1 MIFFAIISHIL
12 YATMKINC
20 IFVKNARDMLVNFT
34 VKNYR
39 SFKQERTFS
48 MEASSIKENK
58 DSIISEGKYKLL
70 PLAVFYGANSN
81 GKSNFIEAIAT
92 MCSMVR
98 RSVRLNEGD
107 ALPYDPFAL
116 DESSDTRPT
125 LLEIQF
131 IKDLV
136 LYRYGFEYDKTN
148 IISEWLYELFM
159 RSRDI
164 IEVSEKRFPEGLGK
178 ENLTNSNRLFLSLVA
193 QLNGEKSNSVMGW
206 FSKCNVLSGIDSKR
220 YESITLLMFLKHLN
234 GADQA
239 QEFFK
244 TLQLGFNRFF
254 VKKVD
259 FPKEALDSAPKSIMS
274 KLEKEVAT
282 GSIVEPITTHN
293 VYDESGIVI
302 GERIF
307 NKNQMESEGT
317 KKVIEISGPIFDTLN
332 EGKTLIIDELDA
344 KLHPL
349 LTRNIVLLFMDP
361 MKNMHG
367 AQLIFAT
374 HDTNLLD
381 LEIVRRDQIWFVEK
395 DKVEST
401 DIYSLVEFKDEDG
414 KKVRNDRDIKRD
426 YIRGRYGAIPFI
438 GK

>member
-1 MIFFAIISHIL
+1 
-12 YATMKINC
+12 
-20 IFVKNARDMLVNFT
+20 MLVNFT

-48 MEASSIKENK
+48 MEASSIKEHK
-58 DSIISEGKYKLL
+58 ESVISEGKYSLL
-70 PLAVFYGANSN
+70 PLAVLYGANSG
-81 GKSNFIEAIAT
+81 GKSNLIQAIST
-92 MCSMVR
+92 MRSMVR

-116 DESSDTRPT
+116 DESSDSQPT
-125 LLEIQF
+125 LFEIQF
-131 IKDLV
+131 INAEV
-136 LYRYGFEYDKTN
+136 LYRYGFEYNKTD
-148 IISEWLYELFM
+148 IISEWLYEKRFGEKEYELFV

-164 IEVSEKRFPEGLGK
+164 IEVSPKRFIEGQGK
-178 ENLTNSNRLFLSLVA
+178 EDLTNSNRLFLSLVA
-193 QLNGEKSNSVMGW
+193 QLKGE
-206 FSKCNVLSGIDSKR
+206 KCNVLSGIDSEG
-220 YESITLLMFLKHLN
+220 YEAFTLRMFLEHLN

-244 TLQLGFNRFF
+244 TLQLGFTRFS

-259 FPKEALDSAPKSIMS
+259 IPKEALDSAPRSLRS
-274 KLEKEVAT
+274 QLEKDLAT
-282 GSIVEPITTHN
+282 GNVVEPITTHN
-293 VYDESGIVI
+293 VYDEKGLVI
-302 GERIF
+302 GERNF
-307 NKNQMESEGT
+307 HKNQMESEGT

-332 EGKTLIIDELDA
+332 EGKTLIVDELDA

-361 MKNMHG
+361 EKNRHG

-381 LEIVRRDQIWFVEK
+381 LEIIRRDQIWFAEK

>member
-1 MIFFAIISHIL
+1 
-12 YATMKINC
+12 
-20 IFVKNARDMLVNFT
+20 MLVNFT

-48 MEASSIKENK
+48 MEASSIKEHK
-58 DSIISEGKYKLL
+58 ESVISEGKYSLL
-70 PLAVFYGANSN
+70 PLAVFYGANSG
-81 GKSNFIEAIAT
+81 GKSNFIQAIST
-92 MCSMVR
+92 MRSMVR

-116 DESSDTRPT
+116 DENSDSQPT
-125 LLEIQF
+125 LFEIQF
-131 IKDLV
+131 IKGGV
-136 LYRYGFEYDKTN
+136 LYRYGYEYDKTD
-148 IISEWLYELFM
+148 IISEWLYEKRFGEKEYELFM

-164 IEVSEKRFPEGLGK
+164 IEVSAKRFPEGQG
-178 ENLTNSNRLFLSLVA
+178 
-193 QLNGEKSNSVMGW
+193 
-206 FSKCNVLSGIDSKR
+206 LSGIDSEG
-220 YESITLLMFLKHLN
+220 YEAFTLRMFLEHLN

-244 TLQLGFNRFF
+244 TLQLGFTRFS

-259 FPKEALDSAPKSIMS
+259 IPKEALDSAPKSIRS
-274 KLEKEVAT
+274 QLEKDIAT
-282 GSIVEPITTHN
+282 GSFVEPITTHN
-293 VYDESGIVI
+293 VYDENGLVI
-302 GERIF
+302 GERNF
-307 NKNQMESEGT
+307 HKNQMESEGT

-332 EGKTLIIDELDA
+332 EGKTLIVDELDA

-361 MKNMHG
+361 EKNRHG

-381 LEIVRRDQIWFVEK
+381 LDIIRRDQIWFAEK

>member
-1 MIFFAIISHIL
+1 
-12 YATMKINC
+12 
-20 IFVKNARDMLVNFT
+20 MLTNFT

-48 MEASSIKENK
+48 MEASSIKEHK
-58 DSIISEGKYKLL
+58 DSVINKGKYSLL
-70 PLAVFYGANSN
+70 PLAVFYGANSG
-81 GKSNFIEAIAT
+81 GKSNLIQAIST
-92 MCSMVR
+92 MRSMVR

-107 ALPYDPFAL
+107 TLPYDPFAL
-116 DESSDTRPT
+116 DENSDAQPT
-125 LLEIQF
+125 SFEIQF
-131 IKDLV
+131 IKGEV
-136 LYRYGFEYDKTN
+136 LYRYGFEYNKTD
-148 IISEWLYELFM
+148 IISEWLYEKRFGEKEYELFV

-164 IEVSEKRFPEGLGK
+164 IEVSPKRFLEGQGK
-178 ENLTNSNRLFLSLVA
+178 EDLTNSNRLFLSLVA
-193 QLNGEKSNSVMGW
+193 QLKGEKSNSILGW
-206 FSKCNVLSGIDSKR
+206 FGECNVLSGIDSEG
-220 YESITLLMFLKHLN
+220 YEAFTLRMFLEHLN

-244 TLQLGFNRFF
+244 TLQLGFTRFS

-259 FPKEALDSAPKSIMS
+259 IPKEALESAPKTIRSQ
-274 KLEKEVAT
+274 LEKDIAT
-282 GSIVEPITTHN
+282 GSFVEPITTHN
-293 VYDESGIVI
+293 VYDENGLVI
-302 GERIF
+302 GE
-307 NKNQMESEGT
+307 
-317 KKVIEISGPIFDTLN
+317 VIEISGPIFDTLN
-332 EGKTLIIDELDA
+332 EGKTLIVDELDA

-361 MKNMHG
+361 EKNKHG

-381 LEIVRRDQIWFVEK
+381 LDIVRRDQIWFAEK

>member
-1 MIFFAIISHIL
+1 
-12 YATMKINC
+12 
-20 IFVKNARDMLVNFT
+20 MLVNFT

-48 MEASSIKENK
+48 MEASSIKEHK
-58 DSIISEGKYKLL
+58 DSVITKGKYNLL
-70 PLAVFYGANSN
+70 PLAVFYGANSG
-81 GKSNFIEAIAT
+81 GKSNLIQAIAA
-92 MCSMVR
+92 MRSMVR

-107 ALPYDPFAL
+107 HLPYDPFAL
-116 DESSDTRPT
+116 DENSNSQPT
-125 LLEIQF
+125 LFEIQF
-131 IKDLV
+131 IKDET
-136 LYRYGFEYDKTN
+136 LYRYGFEYNETE
-148 IISEWLYELFM
+148 IISEWLYEKRFGEKEYELFL
-159 RSRDI
+159 RSRDV
-164 IEVSEKRFPEGLGK
+164 IEVAAKRFPEGQGK
-178 ENLTNSNRLFLSLVA
+178 EGLTNSNRLFLSLAA
-193 QLNGEKSNSVMGW
+193 QLKGEKSNSIMGW
-206 FSKCNVLSGIDSKR
+206 FGECNVLSGIDSEG
-220 YESITLLMFLKHLN
+220 YEAFTLRMFLEHLN
-234 GADQA
+234 SADQV

-244 TLQLGFNRFF
+244 TLQLGFTRFS
-254 VKKVD
+254 VKEVGI
-259 FPKEALDSAPKSIMS
+259 PLEALDSVPQAIRSQ
-274 KLEKEVAT
+274 LEKDVAT

-293 VYDESGIVI
+293 VYDENGIVI
-302 GERIF
+302 GERNF
-307 NKNQMESEGT
+307 HKNQMESEGT

-332 EGKTLIIDELDA
+332 EGKTLIVDELDA

-361 MKNMHG
+361 EKNRHG

-381 LEIVRRDQIWFVEK
+381 LDIIRRDQIWFAEK